1 MAGKGSGG
9 LAAVRRL
16 THHPLVAFV
25 AGAITL
31 SQALA
36 CNVGGVEEPAPEDP
50 PTHPQPQERRIRRL
64 KVSDPA
70 AAEAELAPSAGQ
82 MARAEVGVAA

>member
-16 THHPLVAFV
+16 TRHPLVAFV
-25 AGAITL
+25 FVSGAIPL

-36 CNVGGVEEPAPEDP
+36 CNVGGVVVFLGLPVLWY
-50 PTHPQPQERRIRRL
+50 ERRIRRL

-70 AAEAELAPSAGQ
+70 AAEAERAPSAGQ

>member
-36 CNVGGVEEPAPEDP
+36 CNVGGVVVFLGLPVLWY
-50 PTHPQPQERRIRRL
+50 ERRIRRL

-70 AAEAELAPSAGQ
+70 AAEAERAPSAGQ
-82 MARAEVGVAA
+82 MARAEVGLAA